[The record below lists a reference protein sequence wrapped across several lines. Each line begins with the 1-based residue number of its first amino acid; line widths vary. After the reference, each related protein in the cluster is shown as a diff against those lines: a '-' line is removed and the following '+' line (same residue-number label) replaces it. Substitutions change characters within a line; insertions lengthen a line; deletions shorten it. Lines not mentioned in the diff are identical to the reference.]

1 MFAST
6 HNPQCLDFTVI
17 GVNISNLALGLIE
30 NLHM

>member
-1 MFAST
+1 MFATT

-17 GVNISNLALGLIE
+17 GVNISNMALGLIE